1 VDGSGTSY
9 WWRSLGRNK
18 KSVCV
23 DLRAE
28 EGRELIREM
37 LPHFDA
43 LVENFRPGRMEEW
56 GLSPEACWG
65 INPDLVYTRVSGYGQ
80 TGPYASR
87 PGFASA
93 CEAMGGL
100 RYINGFEDR
109 PSVRPNISLGD
120 TLAGERAALGTVLA
134 LLARE
139 RGLGAD
145 DGGSVGGAGAMAGV
159 GGVTGA
165 GGAGG
170 VGGGAGGDAAAAAGG
185 DQGADVASVAAN
197 ARRGVANGHGDT
209 METSKRGLGQVV
221 DVSIVE
227 SVFGMLEGIL
237 PEYSGAGAVRGPSGS
252 SITGIVPT
260 GTYPCGDGKYVVIG
274 ANSDSLFKRLCSC
287 MGRDDLG
294 GDDESFGDNT
304 KRVQRQGTI
313 DEAIAAWTRSCPTAE
328 DACAALEEAGIPN
341 GMIFSIKDIV
351 EDRHVQERGMIE
363 TVTIGGGPNGLE
375 QRELDIPA
383 VSCPRLSATP
393 GGTAWP
399 GRDAP
404 GDDTGDVLRELV
416 GKSEAEVA
424 ALAAKGV
431 VHGRGV

>member
-1 VDGSGTSY
+1 
-9 WWRSLGRNK
+9 
-18 KSVCV
+18 
-23 DLRAE
+23 
-28 EGRELIREM
+28 M
-37 LPHFDA
+37 
-43 LVENFRPGRMEEW
+43 
-56 GLSPEACWG
+56 
-65 INPDLVYTRVSGYGQ
+65 
-80 TGPYASR
+80 
-87 PGFASA
+87 
-93 CEAMGGL
+93 
-100 RYINGFEDR
+100 
-109 PSVRPNISLGD
+109 
-120 TLAGERAALGTVLA
+120 
-134 LLARE
+134 
-139 RGLGAD
+139 
-145 DGGSVGGAGAMAGV
+145 
-159 GGVTGA
+159 
-165 GGAGG
+165 
-170 VGGGAGGDAAAAAGG
+170 
-185 DQGADVASVAAN
+185 
-197 ARRGVANGHGDT
+197 
-209 METSKRGLGQVV
+209 V

-274 ANSDSLFKRLCSC
+274 ANSDSLFKRLCTC

-363 TVTIGGGPNGLE
+363 TVTIGGGPNGLK